1 MLFSLDESESD
12 GRCLVVHPS
21 LAQVFFTAVRLLSH
35 AQDLHKSSTN
45 SVSSDERLC
54 FSRQKSS
61 LVADSYRISRVV
73 LLDEPNGSS
82 SSAPTVLPP
91 LARFSFSLR
100 IPSESPVRLV
110 AHFRAMRETVPLFLL
125 LFITILPHKTF
136 AHVAFTFPEARYP
149 PLDFLDTARTVLPCG
164 VPKPPHAK
172 IPMFFLGEKY
182 NFTWRMQY
190 PHQGGYRITLID
202 QNFKLVEQLAP
213 AKGDNFTGLDDQ
225 TAQTHT
231 VQFTKPCSKCTVV
244 LERQALEWGSSYRFH
259 SCADVAVVE
268 PDARDERNRCTDRGE
283 FVDGKCVCE
292 GHFSGDRCQYKN
304 DCSSDADC
312 LNGGKCV
319 EEYSSLIK
327 KTCYCAFGFF
337 GVHCDRSF
345 DGPEDDMC
353 FNYKYGKADN
363 KAKFDEYGLFNKKC
377 YKKAQVNP
385 QDFIYSRVIDD
396 EVEII
401 MDYQASTWVSIGWRP
416 LHLDPSCRLFPDLE
430 SSSRAKRGTERV
442 FPMVSTNSTDDD
454 SLPKA
459 VLFEEIDTKIP
470 AMAPP
475 DMPRSNGFVKTA
487 IEAPLH
493 PMDCTDIIVGSV
505 RDGRSRINDMY
516 TRDRSTP
523 LIDSWFDGEDSLS
536 AAYGI
541 EQDGRT
547 VVMFR
552 RKIAEI
558 EPSDHPLGPDK
569 MFVIWAKGQEPNQY
583 RHSVKSAIE
592 TGKIKDKDFYR
603 VDQLKYH
610 GSINR
615 GVYPM
620 EFVPKELMPQ
630 RGRPF
635 MIRRPKPTTTAAP
648 VSVHEVEP
656 KIETMHETK
665 PVPKIQEATAPHHLH
680 SQPAQPQSP
689 TNTTPQPEPKQVQ
702 VQQESGRKSEPEPRP
717 QPRPEPRPEP
727 EPEPTPRPQSR
738 PEPEPEPEPRLR
750 VDQDL
755 KVDSEP
761 ASAVVVPH
769 RNTIPVVEKEKPS
782 VSSSEEASP
791 SQSSDYES
799 SSGNGLAAMTISMLV
814 TILAAPLFIM

>member
-1 MLFSLDESESD
+1 
-12 GRCLVVHPS
+12 
-21 LAQVFFTAVRLLSH
+21 
-35 AQDLHKSSTN
+35 
-45 SVSSDERLC
+45 
-54 FSRQKSS
+54 
-61 LVADSYRISRVV
+61 
-73 LLDEPNGSS
+73 
-82 SSAPTVLPP
+82 
-91 LARFSFSLR
+91 
-100 IPSESPVRLV
+100 
-110 AHFRAMRETVPLFLL
+110 MRKTVPLFLL
-125 LFITILPHKTF
+125 VFIATVPLPSV

-164 VPKPPHAK
+164 VPKPPHAFT
-172 IPMFFLGEKY
+172 PMFFLGEKY

-202 QNFKLVEQLAP
+202 QNLKLVEQLAP
-213 AKGDNFTGLDDQ
+213 TKGDNFTGLDDQ

-231 VQFTKPCSKCTVV
+231 IQFSKPCSKCTVV
-244 LERQALEWGSSYRFH
+244 LERQALEWGASYRFH

-268 PDARDERNRCTDRGE
+268 RDAIDERNRCTNRGE
-283 FVDGKCVCE
+283 FTDGKCVCE
-292 GHFSGDRCQYKN
+292 GHYSGDRCQYKN
-304 DCSSDADC
+304 DCSTDDDC

-319 EEYSSLIK
+319 EEFSSLTK

-337 GVHCDRSF
+337 GTKCDRSYE
-345 DGPEDDMC
+345 GPENDSC
-353 FNYKYGKADN
+353 FNYNYGKGGD
-363 KAKFDEYGLFNKKC
+363 KTMFDEYGLFDKKC
-377 YKKAQVNP
+377 FKKSQINP
-385 QDFIYSRVIDD
+385 HDFVYSRVVDD

-401 MDYQASTWVSIGWRP
+401 MDYKTSTWVSIGWRP

-430 SSSRAKRGTERV
+430 SSARSKRASERV
-442 FPMVSTNSTDDD
+442 FPVITLNSTDEDAK
-454 SLPKA
+454 PKP

-470 AMAPP
+470 AVAPP
-475 DMPRSNGFVKTA
+475 EMPRSNGFVKTA

-505 RDGRSRINDMY
+505 KEGRSRINDMY

-523 LIDSWFDGEDSLS
+523 LIDTWFDGEESLS

-547 VVMFR
+547 IVMFR

-635 MIRRPKPTTTAAP
+635 MIRRPKPSTSTAAP
-648 VSVHEVEP
+648 LPIKEVVEHIEHHVETKPIP
-656 KIETMHETK
+656 KIEEVK
-665 PVPKIQEATAPHHLH
+665 
-680 SQPAQPQSP
+680 
-689 TNTTPQPEPKQVQ
+689 PQPEPQPKP
-702 VQQESGRKSEPEPRP
+702 EPKVIAEPKVIPRP
-717 QPRPEPRPEP
+717 QPRPQPEP
-727 EPEPTPRPQSR
+727 EPEPKPIVQQSVIEEPKPTP
-738 PEPEPEPEPRLR
+738 
-750 VDQDL
+750 
-755 KVDSEP
+755 
-761 ASAVVVPH
+761 VVVAPH
-769 RNTIPVVEKEKPS
+769 RNSIPGLRKGNVGAVFIKVLMRNKCAGCFDLRQNKVHCS
-782 VSSSEEASP
+782 GRSESNKMEIP
-791 SQSSDYES
+791 FQVLIYCP
-799 SSGNGLAAMTISMLV
+799 IY
-814 TILAAPLFIM
+814 I